1 MSADAILERL
11 RALYPVLIDLSL
23 GRLEA
28 LLVRLGHPERR
39 LPPVIHVAGTNGKG
53 STTAYLRA
61 IGEAAGLRVHVT
73 TSPHLVSV
81 TERFRIAGTLVTEQE
96 LAATLAE
103 IERVNAGGPITVFE
117 ALAAAGFVLFA
128 RHPADLAVVEV
139 GLGGRLDATNVVVP
153 AVAAI
158 TAISMDHEAFL
169 GNTLAAIAG
178 EKAGI
183 IKRGVPVVT
192 GRQVPEVLAVLAATA
207 GALGAPLAARDR
219 DWRIEPAGD
228 GLAFTEG
235 ADRLAL
241 PRPGLLGT
249 HQFDNAGIAIAAL
262 RRAGLDVPSAAW
274 NAIADVE
281 WPARLERLHGALAHT
296 LPAGFELWLDGGHN
310 PAAGAASPPCSTAG
324 VIGRS
329 TSWWG

>member
-1 MSADAILERL
+1 MSTDAILERL

-128 RHPADLAVVEV
+128 RHPADSR
-139 GLGGRLDATNVVVP
+139 GGRGGAGRPARRNQCRGARGGRDHGDLDG
-153 AVAAI
+153 
-158 TAISMDHEAFL
+158 S
-169 GNTLAAIAG
+169 
-178 EKAGI
+178 
-183 IKRGVPVVT
+183 RG
-192 GRQVPEVLAVLAATA
+192 
-207 GALGAPLAARDR
+207 
-219 DWRIEPAGD
+219 
-228 GLAFTEG
+228 
-235 ADRLAL
+235 L
-241 PRPGLLGT
+241 PRQHARGDRGGKGRD
-249 HQFDNAGIAIAAL
+249 HQ
-262 RRAGLDVPSAAW
+262 AW
-274 NAIADVE
+274 ACR
-281 WPARLERLHGALAHT
+281 W
-296 LPAGFELWLDGGHN
+296 
-310 PAAGAASPPCSTAG
+310 
-324 VIGRS
+324 
-329 TSWWG
+329 